1 MANYVLYIIKILYT
15 YRSIAFEEVDF
26 LIKLYADYHT
36 HTIYSHGKGTIMDN
50 VMAARSKGLT
60 EIAITDHGIRHLTFG
75 VKKKNIAVMR
85 DEIDRIN
92 ETCDGIKVLMGME
105 CNIISSEGDID
116 MNDEIRKYLDILL
129 VGYHMMV
136 APASFHD
143 TWSIY
148 GLNYLDK
155 FFSYNAEKVMEKNTL
170 SMEKAIKKH
179 KIDIITHPGARI
191 SIDTAYI
198 AQAAAKAGTALEIN
212 SHSSAMTAEHV
223 KAAAKY
229 GVKFVIDSDAHRP
242 EDVGRLDNGLKIAIE
257 AGLDSSQI
265 MNAVK

>member
-1 MANYVLYIIKILYT
+1 V
-15 YRSIAFEEVDF
+15 SSFEEVDI
-26 LIKLYADYHT
+26 LITLYADYHT

-50 VMAARSKGLT
+50 VMAAKRKGLT

-75 VKKKNIAVMR
+75 VRKKNIVKMR
-85 DEIDRIN
+85 QEIDNIN
-92 ETCDGIKVLMGME
+92 AHCEGIKVLLGME
-105 CNIISSEGDID
+105 CNIISTEGDID
-116 MNDEIRKYLDILL
+116 MDDDIRKYLDILL

-136 APASFHD
+136 RPKSLKD
-143 TWSIY
+143 VWEIY

-155 FFSYNAEKVMEKNTL
+155 FFSYNTEEVKEKNTIAIG
-170 SMEKAIKKH
+170 KAIERH

-191 SIDTAYI
+191 PIDTTYI
-198 AQAAAKAGTALEIN
+198 AQIAAKAGTALEIN

-242 EDVGRLDNGLKIAIE
+242 EDVGNLENGLRIALE

-265 MNAVK
+265 INAIK

>member
-1 MANYVLYIIKILYT
+1 MT
-15 YRSIAFEEVDF
+15 
-26 LIKLYADYHT
+26 LYADYHT

-60 EIAITDHGIRHLTFG
+60 ELAITDHGIRHFTFG
-75 VKKKNIAVMR
+75 VKKKNIAKMR

-92 ETCDGIKVLMGME
+92 EHCDGVKVLLGME

-136 APASFHD
+136 MPKGLKD
-143 TWSIY
+143 VWNIY
-148 GLNYLDK
+148 GLNYLEK
-155 FFSYNAEKVMEKNTL
+155 FFSYNTEKVKEKNTI
-170 SMEKAIKKH
+170 SIAKAIEKH

-191 SIDTAYI
+191 PIDTTYI
-198 AQAAAKAGTALEIN
+198 AQIAAKAGTALEIN

-229 GVKFVIDSDAHRP
+229 GVKFVINSDAHRP
-242 EDVGRLDNGLKIAIE
+242 EDVGRLDNGLRIALE

-265 MNAVK
+265 INAVK